1 MKPAFTPAY
10 LQQLLAHTEG
20 TLEGEAFNV
29 LFNDK
34 DAKKIILDKDKDLV
48 LESAINFYVPDVT
61 TAETYAYYK
70 SVQVDKVRPIAL
82 RLNARLVKQHGKI
95 SEQVY
100 KSSGL
105 HGPAT
110 DNIIKWLEKQKKL
123 LKLHSNPKRSHCS
136 LSFIKQETQ
145 MSGINMLL
153 HGLTLQRVWWTRLT
167 AL

>member
-82 RLNARLVKQHGKI
+82 RLNARLVKQYGKI

-110 DNIIKWLEKQKKL
+110 DNIIKWLEKAKKVT
-123 LKLHSNPKRSHCS
+123 
-136 LSFIKQETQ
+136 ETAQ
-145 MSGINMLL
+145 QPEA
-153 HGLTLQRVWWTRLT
+153 LTLLIKFYKTGNSNVWDKYAVAWTNITEVLVD
-167 AL
+167 